1 MKNVIAKGNHVT
13 MRSAEM
19 ECVVRVLYLEVLCFF
34 TESAGIIRVS
44 IVAGGILGRLNFV
57 NRNSGYH

>member
-44 IVAGGILGRLNFV
+44 IGAGRGGGGDIGQIKLCK
-57 NRNSGYH
+57 